1 MIREA
6 TGFNERA
13 QAVEFATRIVRP
25 DISRLD
31 RQRRALTYAAQSDR
45 VAVDAIDAEPNGGLT
60 ICRGTYPAPIYVYFE
75 DSEIVG
81 VAVCSCDVPGLP
93 LRIMMLGVAP
103 DRQGHGIGGDLV
115 AHVIASTPVVGVAV
129 QSARLRRYYEDRG
142 FHHWRDGASGDQV
155 GFTKPI
161 DHPSFLYFTVPASLS
176 LTG

>member
-1 MIREA
+1 MIRAA
-6 TGFNERA
+6 TGFNERV

-31 RQRRALTYAAQSDR
+31 RQRRALTYAVQSDR

-60 ICRGTYPAPIYVYFE
+60 ICRGTYPAPIYVYLE
-75 DSEIVG
+75 DSELVG
-81 VAVCSCDVPGLP
+81 VAVCSCGVPGLP

-103 DRQGHGIGGDLV
+103 DRQGQGIGGALI

-129 QSARLRRYYEDRG
+129 QKDRLRRYYERQG
-142 FHHWRDGASGDQV
+142 FLHWREGASGDQV

-161 DHPSFLYFTVPASLS
+161 DDPSWMYFTVPV
-176 LTG
+176 G